1 MKFMQIPVKTMP
13 LYLLPHYKALRFQGE
28 QDKQYWNKIAIV
40 FLEKNHNT
48 DTTRKWFPI
57 KIYIGEPPYKS
68 YFIALTL

>member
-1 MKFMQIPVKTMP
+1 MQIPVKTMP

-48 DTTRKWFPI
+48 DTTRK
-57 KIYIGEPPYKS
+57 
-68 YFIALTL
+68 